1 MYLLQRLLLLLTL
14 ANPAIGQVN
23 HSHLETADQK
33 FNEWVKEMTRDNV
46 ILQCRGN
53 IRHRTEGYPDSK
65 TTETTEI
72 FDVEFNEVKAPGVLK
87 VGLNTIHFGK
97 NRPIKC
103 SFTQQKIS
111 CESDERRT
119 TKALE
124 RPEWART
131 LRPFDTATR
140 TQFSLEISRNTGTLV
155 YSGSVRETQT
165 ESTPRMWT
173 LSEQG
178 TFECQLAQGQ
188 KF

>member
-1 MYLLQRLLLLLTL
+1 MTF
-14 ANPAIGQVN
+14 AGPAAGQVN
-23 HSHLETADQK
+23 QSQLETADQK
-33 FNEWVKEMTRDNV
+33 FKEWVKEMTRDTV
-46 ILQCRGN
+46 ILQCRGTL
-53 IRHRTEGYPDSK
+53 RHRTEGYPDNK
-65 TTETTEI
+65 TTETKEV
-72 FDVEFNEVKAPGVLK
+72 FDVEFNEVKAPDVLK
-87 VGLNTIHFGK
+87 VGLNMFHFGK

-103 SFTQQKIS
+103 SFTQQNIS

-124 RPEWART
+124 RPEWARS

-140 TQFSLEISRNTGTLV
+140 TQYSLQISRNTGTLV

-165 ESTPRMWT
+165 EGPTRMWT

-178 TFECQLAQGQ
+178 TFECQRAQGQ